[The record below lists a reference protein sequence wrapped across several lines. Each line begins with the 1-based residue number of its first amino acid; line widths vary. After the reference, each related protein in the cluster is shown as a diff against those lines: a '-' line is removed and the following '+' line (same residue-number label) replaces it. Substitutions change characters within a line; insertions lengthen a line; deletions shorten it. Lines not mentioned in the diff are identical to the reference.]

1 MHPIGWRAGANQRSV
16 VRGGTQSSNPVP
28 SSGESAN
35 HRFLS
40 GEARFQDTSRRR
52 VSPQLPG
59 ASMTRRMSDEDRVK
73 LITARRVAEAVTLVV
88 NELPQGEGA
97 PAHALYAGI
106 VAFLSIDEFETMMR
120 GLVFAGRVRR
130 EGDLYYPVGEA

>member
-1 MHPIGWRAGANQRSV
+1 
-16 VRGGTQSSNPVP
+16 
-28 SSGESAN
+28 
-35 HRFLS
+35 
-40 GEARFQDTSRRR
+40 
-52 VSPQLPG
+52 
-59 ASMTRRMSDEDRVK
+59 MTRRMSDEDRVR
-73 LITARRVAEAVTLVV
+73 LITARRVAAAVTLVI

-130 EGDLYYPVGEA
+130 EGDLYYPAAEA